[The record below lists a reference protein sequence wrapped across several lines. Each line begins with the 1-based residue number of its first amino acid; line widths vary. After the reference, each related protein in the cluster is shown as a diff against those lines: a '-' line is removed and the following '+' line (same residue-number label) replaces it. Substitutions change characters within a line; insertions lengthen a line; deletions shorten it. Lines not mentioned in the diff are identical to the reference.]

1 LWIGSGRPGRTETG
15 IAGGGNHVI
24 HDVDSWNLQR
34 EEPNDYKLYSNTLNP
49 LSNMSLNP
57 VFRYGHPVIFTI
69 LILFSIVTLSDSAFL
84 VSKHNSLHNFTNLG
98 ERDRV
103 RYILFTSIWTL
114 VTAPVFMVLFLLA
127 PIGHPLTSVATH
139 LIYLFITWVLWTA
152 AASAITATLGGGR
165 GLDCGTQHLF
175 VYCGQLLALEA
186 FSWMIWIILTIA
198 IMFVIVRAIM
208 AAKEGEGYSGSL
220 VTEG

>member
-1 LWIGSGRPGRTETG
+1 
-15 IAGGGNHVI
+15 
-24 HDVDSWNLQR
+24 
-34 EEPNDYKLYSNTLNP
+34 
-49 LSNMSLNP
+49 MSLNP
-57 VFRYGHPVIFTI
+57 VFRSGHPVIFTI

-175 VYCGQLLALEA
+175 VYCGQLVALEA
-186 FSWMIWIILTIA
+186 FSWMIWYVLDLVFILSVFTA
-198 IMFVIVRAIM
+198 CV
-208 AAKEGEGYSGSL
+208 GSY
-220 VTEG
+220 